1 MALSRV
7 GYMADEALGSSPRLL
22 TLFVE
27 FFVIG
32 ATSFGGGVLA
42 YERILLTEKRRW
54 VTDDAFKAMLAISQ
68 TLPGL
73 NSVNLAILAG
83 DRLRGVW
90 GAVAAACGLL
100 LPGCAFVLAAGLF
113 FLKHS
118 GNQVAVHFVDS
129 GAAVATGLLM
139 SVVFKLGARDLR
151 SPRYLLIAVV
161 SFALMSLVQVP
172 LLLVLAIVI
181 PISLYLHRP
190 KRERRDD
197 VA

>member
-1 MALSRV
+1 MAP
-7 GYMADEALGSSPRLL
+7 EAPGSSPRLL

-27 FFVIG
+27 FLVIG
-32 ATSFGGGVLA
+32 ATSFGGGVVA

-54 VTDDAFKAMLAISQ
+54 VTDDAFNAMLALSQ

-90 GAVAAACGLL
+90 GAVAAASGLL

-118 GNQVAVHFVDS
+118 DNLVAAHFLD
-129 GAAVATGLLM
+129 AAAAAATGLLM
-139 SVVFKLGARDLR
+139 SVVFKLGGGDLR
-151 SPRYLLIAVV
+151 SPRYLLIAAA
-161 SFALMSLVQVP
+161 SFVLMSLAQVP
-172 LLLVLAIVI
+172 LLLVLAFVI
-181 PISLYLHRP
+181 PVSLYLHRP
-190 KRERRDD
+190 RRERRDD
-197 VA
+197 AA